1 MSGLFITFEGVEGAG
16 KTTVLQHVYDELKDK
31 YDVIKTREPG
41 GIEISEKI
49 RAIILD
55 KQHTEMDARTEALL
69 YAAAR
74 RQHLVER
81 VIPALNEG
89 KIVLCDRFIDSSLA
103 YQGYARGIGVEEVY
117 SINQFAI
124 DSFMPHL
131 TIIFNL
137 DPEVG
142 LKRITQNEAREQ
154 NRLDLEKL
162 SFHKKVAEAYDMLAS
177 RFPNRIQ
184 LIDAHQSLE
193 RVQKQ
198 CLDIVHN
205 FIKQ

>member
-1 MSGLFITFEGVEGAG
+1 MIKSIDIDSNNGDHNSSASKERNIYIGVEDHSL
-16 KTTVLQHVYDELKDK
+16 KTLAERRVADRRKWG
-31 YDVIKTREPG
+31 R
-41 GIEISEKI
+41 
-49 RAIILD
+49 RAID
-55 KQHTEMDARTEALL
+55 KLGMNKL
-69 YAAAR
+69 YTKTIT
-74 RQHLVER
+74 V